1 MSNRQMIPDVL
12 RPLWYIFIFA
22 AVSFITFLVLISTL
36 IVVQGQRNEVRSAGA
51 AVVVLPSHVPESSQE
66 AIEVRLD
73 HAVDLYRRGYV
84 NRIIVAEREMQT
96 KANVEEYLVER
107 RLPPEALLFVQEG
120 DRPIEQLRSVGEV
133 MRLNGIESVL
143 VSSERYEML
152 RILKMSRD
160 VGMDAHGVPIRP
172 AETSW
177 FEDALQIVGEAWS
190 YITYIFFG

>member
-1 MSNRQMIPDVL
+1 MIPDVL